1 MLYRAVYPKWSL
13 AFRVNFNLEY
23 DLVAFQRNFCCQPL
37 LDRFGGL
44 ETLLRFGSN
53 VSWNLEKTSGGP
65 TLTNIH

>member
-53 VSWNLEKTSGGP
+53 VS
-65 TLTNIH
+65 